1 MDRQKSSEMRFSS
14 NFAFHIFCLQLTKE
28 MEMTSF
34 AMSRSNDPRTHVQR
48 QDSDTATIK
57 KDDII
62 QYEKEDNLRQNT

>member
-1 MDRQKSSEMRFSS
+1 
-14 NFAFHIFCLQLTKE
+14 
-28 MEMTSF
+28 MTSF